1 MPYYSPERR
10 AALLK
15 MLLPPLNLSM
25 AEVSRREGV
34 SEMSL
39 SNWRKQL
46 SSEGNAVSENKP
58 LTENWSAETKFAVV
72 LEAAGL
78 SENDLGEYC
87 RAKAFTPSRSRR
99 GDKRLSLARSRKNP
113 SKKKTES
120 SLAQIRNA
128 SRNLSANCAAKTRRW
143 LKPPRCWCCEK
154 SSTIT
159 GGSTTRTTDR
169 VAGTAVTH
177 DLVE

>member
-1 MPYYSPERR
+1 MTGGGKRLIVPYYSPERR

-46 SSEGNAVSENKP
+46 SYEGNEVSENTP
-58 LTENWSAETKFAVV
+58 LTEKWSAEARFAVV

-78 SENDLGEYC
+78 SEIDLSEYC
-87 RAKAFTPSRSRR
+87 RRKGLYPEQINAWRHSFITGQKPEKTQQKEDREQ
-99 GDKRLSLARSRKNP
+99 SRKD
-113 SKKKTES
+113 KKRIQELERELRRKDKA
-120 SLAQIRNA
+120 LAET
-128 SRNLSANCAAKTRRW
+128 AA
-143 LKPPRCWCCEK
+143 L
-154 SSTIT
+154 
-159 GGSTTRTTDR
+159 
-169 VAGTAVTH
+169 
-177 DLVE
+177 LVLRKK

>member
-46 SSEGNAVSENKP
+46 SYEGNEVSENTP
-58 LTENWSAETKFAVV
+58 LTEKWSAEARFAVV
-72 LEAAGL
+72 
-78 SENDLGEYC
+78 
-87 RAKAFTPSRSRR
+87 
-99 GDKRLSLARSRKNP
+99 
-113 SKKKTES
+113 
-120 SLAQIRNA
+120 
-128 SRNLSANCAAKTRRW
+128 
-143 LKPPRCWCCEK
+143 
-154 SSTIT
+154 
-159 GGSTTRTTDR
+159 
-169 VAGTAVTH
+169 
-177 DLVE
+177 

>member
-1 MPYYSPERR
+1 MIVVASPVFLKKHIGGGKRLVVPYYSPERR

-58 LTENWSAETKFAVV
+58 LAENWSAETKFAVV

-78 SENDLGEYC
+78 SEIDLGEYC
-87 RAKAFTPSRSRR
+87 RRKGLYPEQNHCLATSLHHRPEIGKGSAKRRS
-99 GDKRLSLARSRKNP
+99 GAVSQGQETHP
-113 SKKKTES
+113 
-120 SLAQIRNA
+120 
-128 SRNLSANCAAKTRRW
+128 
-143 LKPPRCWCCEK
+143 
-154 SSTIT
+154 
-159 GGSTTRTTDR
+159 
-169 VAGTAVTH
+169 GT
-177 DLVE
+177 

>member
-1 MPYYSPERR
+1 
-10 AALLK
+10 

-46 SSEGNAVSENKP
+46 SSEGSAVSENKQ

-78 SENDLGEYC
+78 SEIDLGEYC
-87 RAKAFTPSRSRR
+87 R
-99 GDKRLSLARSRKNP
+99 RKGLYP
-113 SKKKTES
+113 
-120 SLAQIRNA
+120 
-128 SRNLSANCAAKTRRW
+128 
-143 LKPPRCWCCEK
+143 
-154 SSTIT
+154 
-159 GGSTTRTTDR
+159 
-169 VAGTAVTH
+169 
-177 DLVE
+177 

>member
-46 SSEGNAVSENKP
+46 SSEGSAVSENKQSIQ
-58 LTENWSAETKFAVV
+58 NWSAETKFAVV

-78 SENDLGEYC
+78 SEIDLIDTDIAAIETELELLQIAPAPAQEKQKTKC
-87 RAKAFTPSRSRR
+87 RALPPEFPRRLIHHEPDNTQCSCGCVLKRIGEDVSEKLDYTPGVFTVERHIR
-99 GDKRLSLARSRKNP
+99 DKWV
-113 SKKKTES
+113 
-120 SLAQIRNA
+120 
-128 SRNLSANCAAKTRRW
+128 CDAAK
-143 LKPPRCWCCEK
+143 
-154 SSTIT
+154 
-159 GGSTTRTTDR
+159 
-169 VAGTAVTH
+169 H
-177 DLVE
+177 

>member
-46 SSEGNAVSENKP
+46 G
-58 LTENWSAETKFAVV
+58 AE
-72 LEAAGL
+72 
-78 SENDLGEYC
+78 
-87 RAKAFTPSRSRR
+87 
-99 GDKRLSLARSRKNP
+99 
-113 SKKKTES
+113 
-120 SLAQIRNA
+120 
-128 SRNLSANCAAKTRRW
+128 
-143 LKPPRCWCCEK
+143 PPR
-154 SSTIT
+154 
-159 GGSTTRTTDR
+159 
-169 VAGTAVTH
+169 V
-177 DLVE
+177 